1 MEPPNRRFNGDFHCV
16 KVKYFNLNKYE
27 KPSATAA
34 AEGKNSYQ
42 LKSAW
47 LQHSRVKK
55 VGSEV
60 SPQNATGS
68 CEVDHK

>member
-16 KVKYFNLNKYE
+16 KVKYFNLNKYQ

-34 AEGKNSYQ
+34 EGS
-42 LKSAW
+42 
-47 LQHSRVKK
+47 KK
-55 VGSEV
+55 LPTKICLTTTSEKRIGSEV